1 MFSAFM
7 VQEDVNKE
15 QNRPM
20 WASASGLQSFQTCFV
35 AGERQFLLYVQGG
48 EQWWLLPVTRTMEEE
63 KELTADKMG
72 PFSLSHYSR
81 SHKEISGVGF
91 C

>member
-1 MFSAFM
+1 MPACI
-7 VQEDVNKE
+7 
-15 QNRPM
+15 
-20 WASASGLQSFQTCFV
+20 QTGVV
-35 AGERQFLLYVQGG
+35 AGERQLLLYVQG
-48 EQWWLLPVTRTMEEE
+48 EQSWLLPVTEQRKR
-63 KELTADKMG
+63 KELTADKMA